1 MACLAV
7 YYEGA
12 AFAKAAARH
21 YHARVPFT
29 FEQAEALIPR
39 VKELTASAATTV
51 ERMLGSVS
59 GLPESDPKKA
69 EVGERIREIVEA
81 WANDIMAL
89 GAEVK
94 GLWLVDF
101 DSGEG
106 YWCWRHPEETLEY
119 FHGYEEGFAGRRLVR
134 PPVLH

>member
-1 MACLAV
+1 MRSSDSGIII
-7 YYEGA
+7 GA
-12 AFAKAAARH
+12 M
-21 YHARVPFT
+21 PFT

-39 VKELTASAATTV
+39 VRELTTGAAAKV
-51 ERMLGSVS
+51 ERMVGDATALE
-59 GLPESDPKKA
+59 ESDPRRD
-69 EVGERIREIVEA
+69 EIEERIREVIEA
-81 WANDIMAL
+81 WAKEVVAL

-119 FHGYEEGFAGRRLVR
+119 FHGYQEGFAGRRLVA